1 MRNLL
6 LALKKSIINTIY
18 SLLKKNERIIRINS
32 HDNQIKLF
40 FNKKKKLYIKLS
52 NGKFG
57 NECLIRE
64 YAGNKWY
71 YNKQGIK
78 YNFVLKKDNF
88 FYEFSRKEIIGYK
101 KNYLQSIDN
110 NFNHLDKCI
119 NHYFDIWPKNKY
131 SGFHGDLTLDNILF
145 NYSKEITIIDWECF
159 TEKNV
164 LYGADAVYLLISSI
178 VYPNLKNIK
187 KIKQHELKKFF
198 ILWKKILNEKLDKT
212 LINEPVDYFLNLYLA
227 NPTMHYITN
236 MSPKKFFPLIISKND
251 KIFLQKLLQKN
262 YEIN

>member
-1 MRNLL
+1 M
-6 LALKKSIINTIY
+6 
-18 SLLKKNERIIRINS
+18 
-32 HDNQIKLF
+32 
-40 FNKKKKLYIKLS
+40 
-52 NGKFG
+52 
-57 NECLIRE
+57 IRE

-101 KNYLQSIDN
+101 KNYLQSIEN

-178 VYPNLKNIK
+178 VYPNLKKYQKNKETRVK
-187 KIKQHELKKFF
+187 KIFYF
-198 ILWKKILNEKLDKT
+198 MEKNFK
-212 LINEPVDYFLNLYLA
+212 
-227 NPTMHYITN
+227 
-236 MSPKKFFPLIISKND
+236 
-251 KIFLQKLLQKN
+251 
-262 YEIN
+262 

>member
-101 KNYLQSIDN
+101 KIIYNLLKII
-110 NFNHLDKCI
+110 LIILI
-119 NHYFDIWPKNKY
+119 NVLITILIFGLKI
-131 SGFHGDLTLDNILF
+131 NILVF
-145 NYSKEITIIDWECF
+145 MET
-159 TEKNV
+159 
-164 LYGADAVYLLISSI
+164 
-178 VYPNLKNIK
+178 
-187 KIKQHELKKFF
+187 
-198 ILWKKILNEKLDKT
+198 
-212 LINEPVDYFLNLYLA
+212 
-227 NPTMHYITN
+227 
-236 MSPKKFFPLIISKND
+236 
-251 KIFLQKLLQKN
+251 
-262 YEIN
+262 